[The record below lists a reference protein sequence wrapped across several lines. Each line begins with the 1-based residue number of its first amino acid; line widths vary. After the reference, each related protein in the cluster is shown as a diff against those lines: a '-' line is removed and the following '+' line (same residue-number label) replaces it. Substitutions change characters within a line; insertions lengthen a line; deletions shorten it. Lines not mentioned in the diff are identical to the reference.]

1 MACKCFQET
10 RKAMDKRL
18 RDAAASNCAEVDES
32 DFDNRVIVLE
42 KGDYCDVMLSYR
54 FRYRKR
60 KKNGDLEQRCTN
72 GDTRI
77 AINFC
82 PFCGTK
88 FKGKADG

>member
-1 MACKCFQET
+1 
-10 RKAMDKRL
+10 MDKRL
-18 RDAAASNCAEVDES
+18 RDATASNCAEVDES

-42 KGDYCDVMLSYR
+42 KGDYCNVMLSYR

-60 KKNGDLEQRCTN
+60 KKNGDIEQRCTN